1 MREFYSPGV
10 IQFKRPNLTFTSSR
24 ILSRETLVDKNTTLQ
39 SLIPSLIGEK
49 IIYKKES
56 ELITSKGNIT
66 HIYFVKP
73 ISEMATANGFFDYT
87 DKDKKLLEDK
97 NWYVSTM
104 ITQ

>member
-10 IQFKRPNLTFTSSR
+10 IQFKRPNLTFTSSK
-24 ILSRETLVDKNTTLQ
+24 ISSRETLVDKNTTLQ
-39 SLIPSLIGEK
+39 SLLPNSIDEK
-49 IIYKKES
+49 IIYKNEN
-56 ELITSKGNIT
+56 ELITTKGNKT

-73 ISEMATANGFFDYT
+73 ISEMATANGFFDCK

-97 NWYVSTM
+97 NWYVSTT